1 MKKNKHIKFDV
12 VIASEVIEHVENRL
26 KFLSDLSKIV
36 KNNGLVILTTLNKS
50 IASTIFGKFLA
61 ENFLK
66 IIPQGSHDIEKFVAP
81 ETLLKKEKNLI
92 SILMIW

>member
-1 MKKNKHIKFDV
+1 M
-12 VIASEVIEHVENRL
+12 ENRL

-50 IASTIFGKFLA
+50 IASNIFGKFLA

-81 ETLLKKEKNLI
+81 ETLVKKENLI
-92 SILMIW
+92 SILMICIAPTFTISVFSKEKYMF